1 MDWSGLTSNLVSEA
15 IGILVSVLIIDRLLS
30 WRETKRWLKV
40 RELFFTFADH
50 EATRITR
57 AWLVWLNHLESAGSN
72 VELTEQDECAL
83 QELQIL
89 CGKSDVSALKRDA
102 QEAVERRFRP
112 PETREKKGQRYRDWE
127 AVRYICGK
135 EFSDDHACWKQL
147 QQELSPPIGKL
158 SDLVDRFSTMV
169 DPEMAL
175 AVIRLSMDAE
185 NFQSG
190 LYMDQQQRTPL
201 MKAAFATMV
210 VNGIRESI
218 SLKEFIRT
226 ERLKLDLRLR
236 RKDLSKT
243 WQNEKL
249 EALQSPNLDS

>member
-40 RELFFTFADH
+40 RELFFTF
-50 EATRITR
+50 
-57 AWLVWLNHLESAGSN
+57 G
-72 VELTEQDECAL
+72 
-83 QELQIL
+83 
-89 CGKSDVSALKRDA
+89 
-102 QEAVERRFRP
+102 
-112 PETREKKGQRYRDWE
+112 
-127 AVRYICGK
+127 YICGK